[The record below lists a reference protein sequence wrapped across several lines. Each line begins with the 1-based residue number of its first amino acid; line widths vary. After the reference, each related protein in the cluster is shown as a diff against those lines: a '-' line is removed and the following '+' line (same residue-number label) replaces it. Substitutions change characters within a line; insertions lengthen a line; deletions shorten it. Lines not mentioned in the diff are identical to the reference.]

1 MRSLSTTNRVLVILV
16 ATLMLMTSAALAW
29 GVTVDYQSR
38 GVVPQ
43 GVTVAGENLGG
54 LDEAQAR
61 TVIEQAVSAPMLR
74 PRTVVAERMKWQL
87 DPRDIVTV
95 DVDKMLDEAYSSRR
109 KAAILARM
117 DSQLTGRPLPY
128 EVTPAYSVDTTA
140 LAAWVAQ
147 AAKEVDRAP
156 SDATRTIDAKKY
168 AFKIT
173 KSVPGARL
181 SQRVSVEQIAQALS
195 AEAALSE
202 ATTDIVLPVVAT
214 KAKVHES
221 SFGTAIIVSLSE
233 CRIRLYEGEK
243 LIKTYRC
250 APGRAAFPTPRGD
263 FEIVSKQRYAPW
275 INPGSAWAANMPPV
289 IPGGPSNPMGTTK
302 IGINVRGIFMHGV
315 PPSEFSSI
323 GRPASHGC
331 MRMMPSDVLDL
342 YGRVKVGN
350 PVYIRR

>member
-29 GVTVDYQSR
+29 GVTLDYQSR

-43 GVTVAGENLGG
+43 GVTIAGENLGG

-87 DPRDIVTV
+87 DPRGIVTV
-95 DVDKMLDEAYSSRR
+95 DVDTMLDEAYSSRR
-109 KAAILARM
+109 EAAILARLN
-117 DSQLTGRPLPY
+117 SQLTGRPLPV
-128 EVTPAYSVDTTA
+128 EVAPAYSVDTTA
-140 LAAWVAQ
+140 LATWVGQ

-156 SDATRTIDAKKY
+156 TDATRTIDAKKY

-195 AEAALSE
+195 AEAALSN
-202 ATTDIVLPVVAT
+202 ATGDIVLPVVAT

-221 SFGTAIIVSLSE
+221 SYKTGIVVSLAQ
-233 CRIRLYEGEK
+233 CKIYLYNGEK
-243 LIKTYRC
+243 LVKTYRC

-275 INPGSAWAANMPPV
+275 INPGSDWAKDMPPI

-302 IGINVRGIFMHGV
+302 IGINVRGVFFHGI

-323 GRPASHGC
+323 GTHASHGC
-331 MRMMPSDVLDL
+331 MRMMPSAVLDL
-342 YGRVKVGN
+342 YGRVKVGDE
-350 PVYIRR
+350 VFIRP